1 MGEALITNNFDTKLK
16 NRTQWN
22 RWCVG
27 IKALL
32 NNIIGARGALLS
44 YIIRDP
50 AAIIPSTFTSR
61 EERTILSASHISVE
75 FDYDK
80 RAVHNILISNIVDDS
95 DTYIY
100 LKPSI
105 KSENGAVYI
114 PLLRDRYENV
124 ATMQERV
131 DDSNGALYSLIYKDE
146 RA

>member
-1 MGEALITNNFDTKLK
+1 M
-16 NRTQWN
+16 
-22 RWCVG
+22 
-27 IKALL
+27 
-32 NNIIGARGALLS
+32 
-44 YIIRDP
+44 
-50 AAIIPSTFTSR
+50 
-61 EERTILSASHISVE
+61 SASHIGVE

-105 KSENGAVYI
+105 KSEHGAVDI

-124 ATMQERV
+124 ATMKERV
-131 DDSNGALYSLIYKDE
+131 DDSNRALYSLIYKDE